1 MAQDID
7 WRPQTGE
14 IPTGPGVYRFL
25 DSNGRVLYV
34 GKAKSL
40 RARLSNYFGP
50 LDSLHERTRR
60 MVTTAVDVKWVIVKS
75 EYEALQLEFMWI
87 KQFDPP
93 FNVVFKDDKSYPYLA
108 VSLSDAF
115 PRAFIT
121 RNRELKGVKF
131 FGPYTNAWA
140 VRETLDTLLKVYPV
154 RSCTQGVFDRAKRTG
169 RACLLGDIGKCAAP
183 CVGRVTSDEHKQ
195 IARDFIDF
203 MGGGD
208 TRIVADLKK
217 RMVSASEE
225 QQYELAAQL
234 RDDYQAL
241 EKVLEKSTVVFTDQ
255 TDADLFGI
263 EHDDLAAAVS
273 QFIVRGGRIRGVRGW
288 VVDKELERDLP
299 ELVEYVLQNVYESP
313 AGAEPIEV
321 PREVLVPE
329 LPEDAKELA
338 RWLGE
343 KRGSKVDL
351 RVPQR
356 GDKAA
361 LAKTALTNAKHALL
375 LYKSRRTTDF
385 TARAEALTALQNA
398 LGLSDA
404 PLRIECFDISHLG
417 GTNVVASMVVFED
430 GLPKKD
436 QYRHFAIEETTDD
449 TDSIYQVL
457 MRRLKYLREP
467 EPEQPVTE
475 FGPDGEIVETGKPRA
490 RFAYRPNLLIVDGGQ
505 PQVNAAA
512 RALRD
517 SGVTDLAVVGI
528 AKRLEELWLP
538 EEPFP
543 VILPRGADELF
554 LVQRLRDEAHRFAIS
569 YQRKKRSGSIA
580 SQLEQISGLGEK
592 RVKALLKHFGS
603 AKRLKQASA
612 DEISEVA
619 GIGPVL
625 AQQIVAEIGDPLA

>member
-25 DSNGRVLYV
+25 DANGRVLYV

-108 VSLSDAF
+108 VSLGDAY

-121 RNRELKGVKF
+121 RNRELKGVKY
-131 FGPYTNAWA
+131 FGPYTQAWA
-140 VRETLDTLLKVYPV
+140 VRETLDSLLKVYPV
-154 RSCTQGVFDRAKRTG
+154 RSCTQGIFDRAKRTG
-169 RACLLGDIGKCAAP
+169 RACLLGDIGKCSAP
-183 CVGRVTSDEHKQ
+183 CVGRVTSDEHKK

-208 TRIVADLKK
+208 TRIVSDLKK
-217 RMVSASEE
+217 RMISASEN

-241 EKVLEKSTVVFTDQ
+241 EKVMEKSTVVFTDQ

-263 EHDDLAAAVS
+263 EHDELAAAVS
-273 QFIVRGGRIRGVRGW
+273 MFMVRGGRIRGVRGW
-288 VVDKELERDLP
+288 VVDKELERELP
-299 ELVEYVLQNVYESP
+299 EIVEYVLQNVYESA

-329 LPEDAKELA
+329 LPEDARELA
-338 RWLGE
+338 LWLGE

-361 LAKTALTNAKHALL
+361 LAKTALTNAKHALM
-375 LYKSRRTTDF
+375 LYKSRRTADF
-385 TARAEALTALQNA
+385 TARAEALSALQEA
-398 LGLSDA
+398 LGLPDA

-449 TDSIYQVL
+449 TDSIYQVM

-467 EPEQPVTE
+467 DVPVE
-475 FGPDGEIVETGKPRA
+475 GAAPA

-517 SGVTDLAVVGI
+517 SGISDLAVVGI

-580 SQLEQISGLGEK
+580 SQLTDIPGLGDK
-592 RVKALLKHFGS
+592 RVTALLKHFGS
-603 AKRLKQASA
+603 AKRLKQATV

-625 AQQIVAEIGDPLA
+625 AEQIVATIGEI